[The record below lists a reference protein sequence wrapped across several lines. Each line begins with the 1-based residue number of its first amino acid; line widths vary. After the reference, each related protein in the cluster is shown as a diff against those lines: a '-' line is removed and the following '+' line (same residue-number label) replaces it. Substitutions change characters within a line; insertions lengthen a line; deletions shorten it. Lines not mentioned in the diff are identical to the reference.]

1 MRFAWRTLATTIGW
15 IIFGMWV
22 AFGYQIVSQNQ
33 QKGIAAVDF
42 QSYALAAERM
52 QHHANPYPAIA
63 EAQAMWR
70 SVHLWEQRML
80 NASDPA
86 AKLAV
91 KAQYDQVG
99 QIVGPYLYPPT
110 LAQAVAKLQINS
122 LGMAAILSM
131 ATLLF
136 VGFWLY
142 LTKQSSAW
150 TILVMLSLECMLG
163 IVSGNVEVLLLF
175 GSLLGGYW
183 ALYHSRLAAALI
195 IALLL
200 LIKPFY
206 ALFFVA
212 LAALAYCTMA
222 DSAARQALIKR
233 IASIAALALTL
244 IGLEIWRWDSALR
257 HETFTYLANTLEYQW
272 FNFAVAEQSPMSMWN
287 RTPLQGLINLGLNP
301 NSAQMVALGLWLL
314 GLAASCWLVW
324 RKQLGFPL
332 LYGISFIL
340 FYWGRPVG
348 WSFSFIEL
356 IVLSLV
362 WPTLGRWGKIGLSTA
377 LLGLIGSRWVAL
389 GLTAQAQGMPLN
401 TLQTSNFA
409 WESWLVLPLCLLCLG
424 YAIRQT
430 IQAQRAASTQPIL
443 INEAHS

>member
-1 MRFAWRTLATTIGW
+1 MKFAWRRVGTLVGW
-15 IIFGMWV
+15 MIFGMWV
-22 AFGYQIVSQNQ
+22 AFGYSVVYQNQ
-33 QKGIAAVDF
+33 QRGIASVDF

-52 QHHANPYPAIA
+52 QHQANPYPAIA

-70 SVHLWEQRML
+70 SVHQWEQRIL
-80 NASDPA
+80 NAPDPA

-110 LAQAVAKLQINS
+110 LAQAVAKLQITS

-131 ATLLF
+131 ATLGF
-136 VGFWLY
+136 VAFWLY

-150 TILVMLSLECMLG
+150 TMLVMLSLECMLG
-163 IVSGNVEVLLLF
+163 IVSGNVEVLLLL

-206 ALFFVA
+206 GLFFVA
-212 LAALAYCTMA
+212 LAALAYCNMA
-222 DSAARQALIKR
+222 DSAARQDLIKR
-233 IASIAALALTL
+233 IASIAVLALGL

-257 HETFTYLANTLEYQW
+257 HETFNYLANTLEYQW

-287 RTPLQGLINLGLNP
+287 RTVLQGLINLGLNP
-301 NSAQMVALGLWLL
+301 NSAQILALGLWLL
-314 GLAASCWLVW
+314 GLVASCWLVW
-324 RKQLGFPL
+324 RKQVGFPL
-332 LYGISFIL
+332 LYGLSFL
-340 FYWGRPVG
+340 LLYWGRPVG
-348 WSFSFIEL
+348 WSFSFLEL

-377 LLGLIGSRWVAL
+377 MLGLIGSRWIAL

-401 TLQTSNFA
+401 TLQTSTFA

-424 YAIRQT
+424 YAIRQSAH
-430 IQAQRAASTQPIL
+430 QSLRASTQQIL
-443 INEAHS
+443 VN